1 VAEKARFKLRA
12 GDTVTLRIPEPE
24 AYEVV
29 AEDIPLDIVYEDEA
43 VVVVNKAAGMVVHP
57 AAGNF
62 HGTLVNALLFHCRD
76 LSGVGGVL
84 RPGVVHR
91 LDKDTSGLLVVAR
104 GDAAHVGWRDS
115 SKNTALRRFTAPS
128 SSVIRK
134 ARRGRWRCL

>member
-1 VAEKARFKLRA
+1 MEEEIDLKVGEAGVGLRLDVFLAGSNAVVSRSQAQRLIEEGCVSVNGVAEKARFKLRA

-62 HGTLVNALLFHCRD
+62 HGTLVKRLAFS
-76 LSGVGGVL
+76 LSGPF
-84 RPGVVHR
+84 RR
-91 LDKDTSGLLVVAR
+91 RRCFEAR
-104 GDAAHVGWRDS
+104 GRA
-115 SKNTALRRFTAPS
+115 
-128 SSVIRK
+128 
-134 ARRGRWRCL
+134 